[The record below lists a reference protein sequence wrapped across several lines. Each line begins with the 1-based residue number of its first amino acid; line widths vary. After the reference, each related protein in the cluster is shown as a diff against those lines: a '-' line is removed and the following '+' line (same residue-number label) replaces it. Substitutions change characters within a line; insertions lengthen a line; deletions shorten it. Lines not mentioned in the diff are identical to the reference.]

1 MERIKLN
8 IQRFAGDDAEIEVKF
23 KAVAEQL
30 LTTMQN
36 LQKSI
41 THTQKETK
49 GLASAAKTVKA
60 AFDSI
65 DLSKMTNS
73 IARLG
78 KSLYSNFITKAI
90 DTSEELNLFNV
101 VFDNMQENGKTTFS
115 ELGKQATKFQNQLNE
130 AFGTNMKETMRYQ
143 GLFQA
148 MGESAGIK
156 EELAGIMSENM
167 LKLTYDLASLYNMQ
181 DEKKVAEA
189 LRAGVYAGQTK
200 PLRNYGIDVTQ
211 NSYKSILADLGIEK
225 SVSELTQGEKEI
237 LRYITTLDQAKKSM
251 VDFANTIESPAN
263 QLKILKQQF
272 YEMQSAIGALFI
284 GAFAKILPYV
294 NGIIMAIKA
303 VAQAIAGFFGIQLED
318 YNKHI
323 GSYSADL
330 NEYGDGLDDIASSA
344 NGASNAIKALKRQTL
359 GFDQINNLT
368 SPTPTSGSGGG
379 GGGGVVGGI
388 DQRLLDAIK
397 GYDNGMYDV
406 RMKALDIRDAIMD
419 WLGFTMEID
428 EETGKVSW
436 KLKDSNSTTAK
447 IIQSLK
453 DIVTYGKQAIKNV
466 FRIIKDDFDTGAF
479 GKIIVTAFRTV
490 ANLLK
495 TIAQNEVAA
504 QIVTKLVEGFL
515 LFKVV
520 GTVLNPVIGKLQ
532 SLGKVISTITG
543 SGLAAGK
550 LGGIGGVTEV
560 LKNNFSVPN
569 VKTVLQGLA
578 DIAIVI
584 GGLTTIIASI
594 GLLTKIPGFNE
605 VISSGI
611 NSVKAVFKGLW
622 EIILP
627 LGVLTAGM
635 MALGLAGGYGV
646 AAVALGLADIAIVI
660 VGTEAVILAVGAIE
674 KAGGSFISSGIDTMK
689 KVILGI
695 YDILIPI
702 GLLTAGLMVAGLAG
716 GYGAAAIAIGIADL
730 AIVILGTSAVI
741 AAAGALTKIDGFSWL
756 IGEGITL
763 LKKLFKGVGEIAG
776 SLVAGFIGVSLSGM
790 ADAGKQL
797 AEFMTNAKPFFDG
810 ASQINEAVTA
820 GVANIAA
827 AMLIFTSAEIIDS
840 LTSWFTGGVSL
851 EKFGR
856 ELVAFAPYFKEYAD
870 IVSGID
876 PAVVTGSSI
885 AAQSIMEFAKEVP
898 NEGGVAAWFAGENN
912 LATFSTYLPEFGRN
926 LKAFADEVAGLDGE
940 VVKNAANAAGA
951 VVEMSKKVPNE
962 GGMAAWF
969 AGDNKLDK
977 YSSYLPKFGK
987 NLKKFAEE
995 VSGLDPNVITNAANA
1010 AKALVEVTKQ
1020 IPNEGGVA
1028 SWFAG
1033 ENKIDTFSSYLPKFG
1048 KNMAEYSKNV
1058 SGLDPKVITNSTN
1071 AAKSIAKLAE
1081 NLPNSGG
1088 VASWFAGDNKLSD
1101 FGADLAKFG
1110 TSFKKYS
1117 DTIKDIA
1124 TDKIN
1129 SVTSSIKELV
1139 TEFKRVKDN
1148 KLSSTIEDFGKAL
1161 KNSAGNISTFFR
1173 ETFTSN
1179 QAWNIGY
1186 SFGANIGS
1194 GIKSGIKDYIGTTLK
1209 ISDSST
1215 GSTVKTFK
1223 IKANALGGIF
1233 ANGQWQPIQGYAN
1246 GGVPTGGQL
1255 FMAREAGPE
1264 LVGRIGRH
1272 TAVMNNNQIVD
1283 SVKAG
1288 VYEAV
1293 SAAMGNANM
1302 GGIEIVAHTDEGVV
1316 IDRINRIT
1324 RQTGECPID
1333 I

>member
-8 IQRFAGDDAEIEVKF
+8 IQRFADDEITIEFAAEIAELK
-23 KAVAEQL
+23 KNLDTAVNSVGK
-30 LTTMQN
+30 LTSATKKLRNELKQN
-36 LQKSI
+36 LKD
-41 THTQKETK
+41 
-49 GLASAAKTVKA
+49 
-60 AFDSI
+60 AFNI
-65 DLSKMTNS
+65 DLSKVTRTISN
-73 IARLG
+73 LG

-101 VFDNMQENGKTTFS
+101 VFNNIEKDGKTTFS
-115 ELGKQATKFQNQLNE
+115 ELGKSATRFQNQLNE
-130 AFGTNMKETMRYQ
+130 AFGTNIKETMRYQ

-148 MGESAGIK
+148 MGESAGLSDDI
-156 EELAGIMSENM
+156 AGLMSENM
-167 LKLTYDLASLYNMQ
+167 TKLAYDLASLYNTT
-181 DEKKVAEA
+181 ETKAAEA

-211 NSYKSILADLGIEK
+211 TSYKPLMEELGIEK
-225 SVSELTQGEKEI
+225 SVSELTQAEKEI
-237 LRYITTLDQAKKSM
+237 LRYISTLNQAKNAM
-251 VDFANTIESPAN
+251 GDFANTIESPAN
-263 QLKILKQQF
+263 QLKVLKQQF
-272 YEMQSAIGALFI
+272 YEMQQAIGQLFI
-284 GAFAKILPYV
+284 GAFARILPYV

-303 VAQAIAGFFGIQLED
+303 VAQAIASFFGIKMHD
-318 YNKHI
+318 YNSRAVGYAEDI
-323 GSYSADL
+323 DTYNDS
-330 NEYGDGLDDIASSA
+330 LDNMAGSA
-344 NGASNAIKALKRQTL
+344 NGASNAIKALKRQVL

-379 GGGGVVGGI
+379 GGVAGGI
-388 DQRLLDAIK
+388 DERLLAALK
-397 GYDNGMYDV
+397 SYENGMDNV
-406 RMKALDIRDAIMD
+406 RMKALDVRDAIMK
-419 WLGFTMEID
+419 WLGFTMLID
-428 EETGKVSW
+428 EETHKVSW
-436 KLKDSNSTTAK
+436 VLTDSHSTMAK
-447 IIQSLK
+447 IFAALK
-453 DIVTYGKQAIKNV
+453 KIVTYGKEAIKSV
-466 FRIIKDDFDTGAF
+466 FNIIKEDFANGWL
-479 GKIIVTAFRTV
+479 GKAIVGFLEGIAGV
-490 ANLLK
+490 LK
-495 TIAQNEVAA
+495 VIAQNKAAA
-504 QIVTKLVEGFL
+504 QVLTKIVEAIL
-515 LFKVV
+515 LFKGVEF
-520 GTVLNPVIGKLQ
+520 VLSPVIKRITSFGKA
-532 SLGKVISTITG
+532 ISTFSKLVKGVG
-543 SGLAAGK
+543 SLSGKSGSAGILEGLTSSFK
-550 LGGIGGVTEV
+550 
-560 LKNNFSVPN
+560 VPN

-578 DIAIVI
+578 DVAIVI

-605 VISSGI
+605 VMSSGI

-622 EIILP
+622 DIIVP

-660 VGTEAVILAVGAIE
+660 IGTEAVILAAGAIE
-674 KAGGSFISSGIDTMK
+674 KAGGQFISSGIDTMK

-730 AIVILGTSAVI
+730 AIVILGTSAVV

-827 AMLIFTSAEIIDS
+827 AMLIFTSTEIIDS

-856 ELVAFAPYFKEYAD
+856 ELVAFAPYFKTYAD

-912 LATFSTYLPEFGRN
+912 LATFSEYLPKFGKN
-926 LKAFADEVAGLDGE
+926 LKAFADEVTGLDGE
-940 VVKNAANAAGA
+940 VVKNASNAAGA
-951 VVEMSKKVPNE
+951 IVEMSKKVPNE
-962 GGMAAWF
+962 GGMASWF

-1058 SGLDPKVITNSTN
+1058 SGLDPKVITNSAN
-1071 AAKSIAKLAE
+1071 AAKSIAEMAK

-1110 TSFKKYS
+1110 ASFKQYS
-1117 DTIKDIA
+1117 
-1124 TDKIN
+1124 N
-1129 SVTSSIKELV
+1129 SIKEVAIDRVNAVTSAIKDLV
-1139 TEFKRVKDN
+1139 TEIKRIKDN
-1148 KLSSTIEDFGKAL
+1148 KLTSTIEDFGKGL
-1161 KNSAGNISTFFR
+1161 KKSSGDISSFFR
-1173 ETFTSN
+1173 DTFTNSEG
-1179 QAWNIGY
+1179 WNIGY
-1186 SFGANIGS
+1186 SFGSNIGS
-1194 GIKSGIKDYIGTTLK
+1194 GIKSGIKSAVGTTLK
-1209 ISDSST
+1209 IQDSVGNLIKS
-1215 GSTVKTFK
+1215 FK
-1223 IKANALGGIF
+1223 IKAAAAGGVF
-1233 ANGQWQPIQGYAN
+1233 ANGQWQPIQAYAN
-1246 GGVPTGGQL
+1246 GGVPAGGQL

-1264 LVGRIGRH
+1264 LVGKIGRH

-1293 SAAMGNANM
+1293 SAAMSNGGM